1 MIARPSSSRGW
12 MLAAT
17 TATVAAACLLP
28 AGAAL
33 AVGGPAPTTA
43 VSALAP
49 AASTPT
55 DVLASTPWVTSGAV
69 DQDGNAVALD
79 DPRAAN
85 FVGNAYF
92 KADGTYTMFNL
103 DDSPKLRGDWTV
115 AADGSSRW
123 INAKNAAGDVLFER
137 TVPIVTLTGAEFTYR
152 VVDATDASQW
162 VDIVHTPT
170 THVEPG
176 TEAAVIAAAT
186 AALSATPWE
195 TTSSVDQDGNP
206 VALDDPRAAN
216 FVGNAYFTADGTYT
230 MFNLDDSPK
239 LRGDWE
245 MRVIGGQLVRW
256 INAKDADGNVL
267 FEREVPIVN
276 LDGAEF
282 TYRVAGAGGAYVD
295 IVHTPTTHVEPGTVD
310 LAAATA
316 ALAATPWETTSAVDQ
331 DGNPVA
337 LDDSRAANF
346 VGNAYFTADG
356 TFTMFNLDDSPKMHG
371 DWEMRVVDGKL
382 ARWIAAK
389 NDAGAVLF
397 ERIVPI
403 VALTDAEFTYR
414 VVDAN
419 DASKWVDIV
428 HTPTAHPEPGT
439 GNGGANGGS
448 NGGANGGSNG
458 GSNGQGG
465 QNGSNGGANGGGNA
479 GSNGGGNGSGENAQ
493 GAKDRLA
500 VTGGQSAVAGIVA
513 AAIAAITGGGLLGG
527 RVLMRRLRG

>member
-1 MIARPSSSRGW
+1 MTARISTSRGW

-33 AVGGPAPTTA
+33 AVGGPAPTAA
-43 VSALAP
+43 VSELAP
-49 AASTPT
+49 AASTPS
-55 DVLASTPWVTSGAV
+55 DVLASTPWVTSAAV
-69 DQDGNAVALD
+69 DQDGVAVALD

-92 KADGTYTMFNL
+92 TSDGTYTMFNL

-123 INAKNAAGDVLFER
+123 INAKDTAGNVLFER
-137 TVPIVTLTGAEFTYR
+137 TVPIVTLTGTEFTYR
-152 VVDATDASQW
+152 VVDATDASKW

-170 THVEPG
+170 THIEPG
-176 TEAAVIAAAT
+176 TEAAAISAAT
-186 AALSATPWE
+186 AALAATPWE
-195 TTSSVDQDGNP
+195 TTSSVDQDGVP

-216 FVGNAYFTADGTYT
+216 FVGNAYFTSDGTYT
-230 MFNLDDSPK
+230 MFNLDDSSK

-245 MRVIGGQLVRW
+245 MRVVGGQLVRW

-267 FEREVPIVN
+267 FEREVPIVK

-282 TYRVAGAGGAYVD
+282 TYRVVGAGGAYVD
-295 IVHTPTTHVEPGTVD
+295 IVHTPTDHAEPGTVD
-310 LAAATA
+310 LAAAAA
-316 ALAATPWETTSAVDQ
+316 ALAATPWETTGAVDQ
-331 DGNPVA
+331 DGKPVA
-337 LDDSRAANF
+337 LGDARAANF
-346 VGNAYFTADG
+346 VGNAYFNADG

-414 VVDAN
+414 VVDAT

-439 GNGGANGGS
+439 GTGGANGGS
-448 NGGANGGSNG
+448 NDGSNGDANGGANG

-465 QNGSNGGANGGGNA
+465 QNGSNGG
-479 GSNGGGNGSGENAQ
+479 SNGGGNGQGGNAQ

-500 VTGGQSAVAGIVA
+500 VTGSQSAVAGIVA